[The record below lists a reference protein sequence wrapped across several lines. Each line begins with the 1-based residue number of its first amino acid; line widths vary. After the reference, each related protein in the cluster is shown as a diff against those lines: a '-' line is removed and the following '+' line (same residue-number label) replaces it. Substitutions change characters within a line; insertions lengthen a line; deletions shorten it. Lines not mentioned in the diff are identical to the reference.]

1 MKKIRFIQL
10 AMLISMALVS
20 VIGSEASWFTAIPL
34 ENSASDSDKLAEK
47 HFGKAIGL
55 LKQENYQEAI
65 EEYNK
70 VIKLLP
76 DSLIAQNAQYWIGQT
91 YFRMGELNKALS
103 VFGKLIKDYPGSA
116 IIPVTQL
123 MIARV
128 QQAKESKKLQAKK
141 NASLDKKVIVDPKTG
156 AKYTKIGAIS
166 GKRDVATYSRFSLS
180 PNGKFLLHE
189 SIVIPLKGEEP
200 FDLVDTEAWRGVWSP
215 DGKKVAF
222 YSGKAICV
230 IPVSPET
237 GRPAGPAKEILEGK
251 YEFQAPVSWAPDS
264 ERVVFMKRDEKTQGD
279 IWTLSIKDG
288 TLRQITNDPEVEFN
302 PSWSSDG
309 KTIAY
314 NWGDSEIRVISAEGG
329 KSRKIAD
336 IKYSRYISWSP
347 DGKWL
352 LYRSSTRR
360 GKLHLVRL
368 SDEYEFDIDLPKE
381 VGDFFSWSPDGKK
394 MFFYNKSY
402 DYTNVLKVVSASG
415 GPSFQLGRE
424 LKLMPYTQFWSPD
437 SKMIITE
444 GLTQEPINSGVWII
458 PLAGAEAIPLK
469 LDVSFKGKLHSL
481 SLSPDRK
488 RGLFSVER
496 ADGKEDLYVI
506 PISLKEARSTGPPV
520 LVFSEWDCWHGLEN
534 WSWSSDGKKLA
545 VIHKGD
551 LWVASAEKDRPVQ
564 ITKTS
569 ENEILPEWSPVGEM
583 IVYVVEVEQ
592 GKMNLQVISAS
603 GGKPTKI
610 LDNCAHWSHAWSPDG
625 KELFAESN
633 GIILAIPIDGRKA
646 RKILDLKEQ
655 GVADGAGGLCW
666 LPDGK
671 HIAFRSRKM
680 GRSQPSRIFI
690 VPAKGGKVIELAS
703 DDDGWKD
710 WIYPSPDGKWIS
722 YNTEDYVKT
731 RPEGTI
737 WEVDVEELLKG
748 VKKQKEK

>member
-1 MKKIRFIQL
+1 MKKISFL
-10 AMLISMALVS
+10 PLVMCISIVFVLVTAL
-20 VIGSEASWFTAIPL
+20 EAGWFTGPRLA
-34 ENSASDSDKLAEK
+34 NSALDSAKLAEK

-70 VIKLLP
+70 VITLLP
-76 DSLIAQNAQYWIGQT
+76 DSLIAQDAQYWIGQA
-91 YFRMGELNKALS
+91 YFRMGELDKALS
-103 VFGKLIKDYPGSA
+103 IFGKLIKDYPGSA

-128 QQAKESKKLQAKK
+128 QQAKESKKLQAKR
-141 NASLDKKVIVDPKTG
+141 NAALEKKVIINPKTG
-156 AKYTKIGAIS
+156 ARFNKIGTLS
-166 GKRDVATYSRFSLS
+166 GKKDVVTYGTLYLS
-180 PNGKFLLHE
+180 PNGRFLLDNYV
-189 SIVIPLKGEEP
+189 VIPLKGEEP
-200 FDLVDTEAWRGVWSP
+200 FNLVDTEAWRGVWSP
-215 DGKKVAF
+215 DGKKVVF
-222 YSGKAICV
+222 YSGEAICV

-237 GRPAGPAKEILEGK
+237 GQPTGLAKKILDGK
-251 YEFQAPVSWAPDS
+251 YRFQAPVSWDPDS
-264 ERVVFMKRDEKTQGD
+264 ERVVFEKRDEKNQGD
-279 IWTLSIKDG
+279 IWTLSLKDG
-288 TLRQITNDPEVEFN
+288 TLNQITDDPEVEFN
-302 PSWSSDG
+302 PSWSPDG

-336 IKYSRYISWSP
+336 VKYGRYISWSP

-352 LYRSSTRR
+352 LYRSSANRR
-360 GKLHLVRL
+360 KLHLIRL
-368 SDEYEFDIDLPKE
+368 SDEQEFEIDLPKE
-381 VGDFFSWSPDGKK
+381 VGDFFSWSSNGKK
-394 MFFYNKSY
+394 MLFYYKSY
-402 DYTNVLKVVSASG
+402 DLTNVLKVVSASG

-424 LKLMPYTQFWSPD
+424 LKLSPYTQFWSAD
-437 SKMIITE
+437 SKLIIT
-444 GLTQEPINSGVWII
+444 GGFTPKPVNSGLWII
-458 PLAGAEAIPLK
+458 PLAGSKAIPLR
-469 LDVSFKGKLHSL
+469 LDVSFKGKIESL
-481 SLSPDRK
+481 ALSPDREK
-488 RGLFSVER
+488 LLFSVEQG
-496 ADGKEDLYVI
+496 DGNQNLYVI
-506 PISLKEARSTGPPV
+506 PISLKAARSTGPPV
-520 LVFSEWDCWHGLEN
+520 LVFSEWDCWIGLDN
-534 WSWSSDGKKLA
+534 WSWSADGKKLA

-551 LWVASAEKDRPVQ
+551 IWIVSAEKGRPVQ

-633 GIILAIPIDGRKA
+633 GIILAIPIDGGKG

-655 GVADGAGGLCW
+655 GIVGGAGGLCW

-671 HIAFRSRKM
+671 HIAFRSQKM
-680 GRSQPSRIFI
+680 GRRQPTRIFV

-722 YNTEDYVKT
+722 YNAEDYVKT
-731 RPEGTI
+731 RPEGSI
-737 WEVDVEELLKG
+737 WEANVEDLLG
-748 VKKQKEK
+748 GAKK